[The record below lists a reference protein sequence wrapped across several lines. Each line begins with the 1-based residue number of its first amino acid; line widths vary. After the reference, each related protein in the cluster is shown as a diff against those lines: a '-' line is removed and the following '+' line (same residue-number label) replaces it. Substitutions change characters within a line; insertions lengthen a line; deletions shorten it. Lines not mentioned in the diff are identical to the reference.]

1 MMPKRASQDWHTRSA
16 SMPDPDRALL
26 DFPLERLWALF
37 PMRLEA
43 HCAAWQAWYAEE
55 KAQLQTLLG
64 EDALA
69 IHHIGSTAIAG
80 IRAKP
85 IVDILVET
93 PDPAALQRAA
103 KRLDEN
109 GYLPMSR
116 SDGRI
121 TFNKGYTLQGYAAR
135 VFHIHLRLV
144 GDCEEVAF
152 RDLLRIR
159 PDLARAYEALKI
171 RLLAEH
177 APDRDAYTAG
187 KSAFISASKGKSK
200 GKAC

>member
-1 MMPKRASQDWHTRSA
+1 MPH
-16 SMPDPDRALL
+16 PDRALL

-37 PMRLEA
+37 PIHLEA
-43 HCAAWQAWYAEE
+43 HRDEWLTWYAQE

-64 EDALA
+64 EDTLA
-69 IHHIGSTAIAG
+69 IHHIGSTAIPG

-93 PDPAALQRAA
+93 PDAAALKRAA
-103 KRLDEN
+103 ERLDAS
-109 GYLPMSR
+109 GYLPMSH

-135 VFHIHLRLV
+135 VFHIHLRLA
-144 GDCEEVAF
+144 GDTDEVAF
-152 RDLLRIR
+152 RDLLRSR
-159 PDLARAYEALKI
+159 PDLAQAYEALKI
-171 RLLAEH
+171 RLLAQH

-187 KSAFISASKGKSK
+187 KSAFISASKG
-200 GKAC
+200 